1 MADISP
7 EVLLRVW
14 EHAQLQ
20 PPALRALS
28 LLRIE
33 APSAPL
39 HELAALS
46 IGERDQRLLN
56 VRERCLGAGFDATSR
71 CPNCHE
77 QVELAF
83 ATDDLRSAAADSG
96 REVSVEHAP
105 WSVVARPACS
115 ADLLG
120 VALDSA
126 QAPRA
131 LLERCLLKVEREG
144 VAANPS
150 ELPDEVALLVE
161 QALAD
166 ADALIELHCAACDE
180 RYELAFDVAN
190 YFWSELATHA
200 HRLLGEVHTLARA
213 YGWSEAEVLAL
224 SPLRRRYYL
233 ELVVSC

>member
-33 APSAPL
+33 EPNAPL
-39 HELAALS
+39 HELAVLS

-56 VRERCLGAGFDATSR
+56 VRERCLGSGFDATSR
-71 CPNCHE
+71 CPHCRQ

-83 ATDDLRSAAADSG
+83 RSDDLRSAAADSG
-96 REVSVEHAP
+96 REVRVEHAA
-105 WSVVARPACS
+105 WVVVARPACS
-115 ADLLG
+115 ADLLA

-126 QAPRA
+126 LAPRV

-144 VAANPS
+144 VAVAPS
-150 ELPDEVALLVE
+150 ELPDEVAVLVE
-161 QALAD
+161 QALAE
-166 ADALIELHCAACDE
+166 ADAQIELHCAACGE
-180 RYELAFDVAN
+180 RYELAFVVAN
-190 YFWSELATHA
+190 YFWSELATLA

-213 YGWSEAEVLAL
+213 YGWSEPEVLAL

-233 ELVVSC
+233 ELVVA

>member
-1 MADISP
+1 MAYISP

-33 APSAPL
+33 EPNTPL

-46 IGERDQRLLN
+46 IAERDQRLLN
-56 VRERCLGAGFDATSR
+56 VRERCLGSGFDATSR
-71 CPNCHE
+71 CPHCRE

-83 ATDDLRSAAADSG
+83 GADDLRVPDADSG
-96 REVSVEHAP
+96 REVQVEHAS

-115 ADLLG
+115 GDLLA

-126 QAPRA
+126 HAPRA
-131 LLERCLLKVEREG
+131 LLERCLLKVEHAG
-144 VAANPS
+144 VAMEPS

-166 ADALIELHCAACDE
+166 ADALIELHCAACGE
-180 RYELAFDVAN
+180 RYELPFDVAN

-213 YGWSEAEVLAL
+213 YGWSEPEVLAL

-233 ELVVSC
+233 ELVVA